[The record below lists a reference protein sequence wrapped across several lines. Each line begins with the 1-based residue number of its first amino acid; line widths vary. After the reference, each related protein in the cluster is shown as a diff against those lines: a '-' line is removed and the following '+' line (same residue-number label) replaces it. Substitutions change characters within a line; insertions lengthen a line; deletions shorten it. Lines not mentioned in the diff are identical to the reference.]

1 MFNNPK
7 LILSYLIKKRMKV
20 EAGSKPIYKEREI
33 ISLRR
38 KDRKYKLLVADIRR
52 VYRTERTFKPI
63 PAFEDKLV
71 KNCSDEGDNEDITAS
86 NS

>member
-1 MFNNPK
+1 
-7 LILSYLIKKRMKV
+7 MKV
-20 EAGSKPIYKEREI
+20 EADSKPRYKEREI

-63 PAFEDKLV
+63 PAFEEK
-71 KNCSDEGDNEDITAS
+71 
-86 NS
+86 